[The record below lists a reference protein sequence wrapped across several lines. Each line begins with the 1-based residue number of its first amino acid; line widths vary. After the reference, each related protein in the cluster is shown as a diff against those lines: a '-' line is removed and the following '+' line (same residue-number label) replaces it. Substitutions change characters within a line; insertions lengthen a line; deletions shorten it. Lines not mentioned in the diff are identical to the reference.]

1 VRRADGA
8 LLTASVPPYVSML
21 HTAVVGTSSTAA
33 AGATAATATA
43 SGSSSA
49 GSARWD
55 EALRLCRAVKSDQLW
70 AAAAAMAL
78 QGRNL
83 GMCDSPHHSVHVS
96 LYMYVYVYIYIY
108 ICINHGVY

>member
-8 LLTASVPPYVSML
+8 LLTTSVPPYVSML
-21 HTAVVGTSSTAA
+21 HTAVVGTAAAVA
-33 AGATAATATA
+33 AGAANAN
-43 SGSSSA
+43 SSSSSA
-49 GSARWD
+49 GSARWE

-83 GMCDSPHHSVHVS
+83 GERDLPLDSRS
-96 LYMYVYVYIYIY
+96 
-108 ICINHGVY
+108 